1 MNEADSQRVAIE
13 GVEPEI
19 DGGRFPIQRVV
30 GERVVVEAD
39 LFAGGQDALTCR
51 LLYRAPGAAEWRE
64 AEMTP
69 LRNDRW
75 RAAFTVTEE
84 GRWRYTLLG
93 WVGADRRLATQ
104 YRELEVVVD
113 RVRARFST
121 WYELQGDVEGRL
133 ARLQEDVAG
142 LGFDVLC
149 LAPGGKAEGHG
160 LEIAVDLADAAS
172 PDEQLAGAVASWV
185 EQGVRIFRVREP
197 QTRPFPFWEQ
207 LIHEVKREHPD
218 VLFVAAAHTRP
229 KVLLRLAKIGFHQ
242 LCIDFPSRLTR
253 RGLIESI
260 TDLRRAGMREVL
272 RPNWQVSLP
281 DPRGEAPAELVQR
294 LILAATLG
302 ASYGLHGPEPEE
314 GLRELIARVHRIRH
328 ESPALQSD
336 RGLRFHAA
344 ENDQIFCYSKVDER
358 GDNVILVVVNLDPQ
372 NVQSTWLE
380 LPVEDLGL
388 PGDQPFQVQD
398 LLTGARYLWHGSR
411 NFVQLDP
418 KALPAHIFRV
428 RRRAGPDEGL
438 R

>member
-1 MNEADSQRVAIE
+1 MSAEADRQQVAIE

-39 LFAGGQDALTCR
+39 LFAAGQEALSCR
-51 LLYRAPGAAEWRE
+51 LLYRAPGAAEWSE

-84 GRWRYTLLG
+84 GRWRYTVAG

-104 YRELEVVVD
+104 HRELEVVVD

-121 WYELQGDVEGRL
+121 WYELQGDAEGRL
-133 ARLQEDVAG
+133 ADIAG

-149 LAPGGKAEGHG
+149 LAPGGKAERHG

-172 PDEQLAGAVASWV
+172 PDDQLAGSVASWV
-185 EQGVRIFRVREP
+185 EQGVRLFRVREP
-197 QTRPFPFWEQ
+197 QARPFPFWER
-207 LIHEVKREHPD
+207 LIHEVKRQHPD
-218 VLFVAAAHTRP
+218 VLFVATAHTRP
-229 KVLLRLAKIGFHQ
+229 KVTLRLAKLGFHQ

-253 RGLIESI
+253 RGLIEAI

-281 DPRGEAPAELVQR
+281 ASHGEGQEVLMQR

-302 ASYGLHGPEPEE
+302 ASYGLEGPEIEE
-314 GLRELIARVHRIRH
+314 GLRELIARVNRIRH
-328 ESPALQSD
+328 ENPALQSD

-344 ENDQIFCYSKVDER
+344 DNEQILCYSRMDER
-358 GDNVILVVVNLDPQ
+358 GDNVVLVVVNLDPQ

-418 KALPAHIFRV
+418 KTLPAHIFRV
-428 RRRAGPDEGL
+428 RRRAGPNEGV

>member
-1 MNEADSQRVAIE
+1 MSAEADTQGVAIE

-39 LFAGGQDALTCR
+39 LFAAGQEAVSCR
-51 LLYRAPGAAEWRE
+51 LLYRAPGAAEWSE
-64 AEMTP
+64 AEMTA

-75 RAAFTVTEE
+75 RGVFTVTEE
-84 GRWRYTLLG
+84 GLWRYNLLG
-93 WVGADRRLATQ
+93 WVGADRRLATP

-121 WYELQGDVEGRL
+121 WYELQGDAEERL
-133 ARLQEDVAG
+133 AEISG
-142 LGFDVLC
+142 LGFDVLW
-149 LAPGGKAEGHG
+149 LPPGAPAIRRVCEKAAEHG
-160 LEIAVDLADAAS
+160 LEVALDLSDETLPAV
-172 PDEQLAGAVASWV
+172 GSWV
-185 EQGVRIFRVREP
+185 EQGVRLFRVREP
-197 QTRPFPFWEQ
+197 QTRPFPFWER
-207 LIHEVKREHPD
+207 LIHEVRREHPD

-229 KVLLRLAKIGFHQ
+229 KVMVRLAKLGFHQ

-253 RGLIESI
+253 RGLIEAI

-272 RPNWQVSLP
+272 RPHWQVSLP
-281 DPRGEAPAELVQR
+281 DPQEEPVGFLQR

-314 GLRELIARVHRIRH
+314 SLRELIARVNRIRN
-328 ESPALQSD
+328 ENPALQSD
-336 RGLRFHAA
+336 RGLRFHTAD
-344 ENDQIFCYSKVDER
+344 NDQILCYSRMDER
-358 GDNVILVVVNLDPQ
+358 GDNVVLVVVNLDPQ
-372 NVQSTWLE
+372 NVQSSWLE

-388 PGDQPFQVQD
+388 PGDEPFQVQD

-418 KALPAHIFRV
+418 KVLAAHIFRV
-428 RRRAGPDEGL
+428 RRQAGPNEGL